1 MRRVMKI
8 DKDIEHVDPYV
19 KDFDRRF
26 RAMGSSGV
34 RKKNNIMTRCPE
46 NNFFINSDK
55 FIQNHRCYVLRY
67 HDNFEAVVT

>member
-1 MRRVMKI
+1 MKI
-8 DKDIEHVDPYV
+8 DKDIENVDPSV

-34 RKKNNIMTRCPE
+34 REKNNIMTRCSE